1 MSTTSTTDTT
11 EEVRHKRIKAHASD
25 APLAIRKLAIR
36 HTGIITQRALH
47 WHRCLP
53 QSVRNH
59 YDVED
64 MVSDVIMHVLA
75 QSPKH
80 DASRGRESTFVWW
93 TADNK
98 CKCILKFWQKQ
109 MRAGA
114 PVEVVE
120 DGVAYTRGSCST
132 VELSDLVARRLPCVD
147 ESPDYLRALDAVERV
162 IEYASDAALDV
173 LEDLL
178 SGGLRRAV
186 PDDLVRELRTLAAH
200 HNASMDDFLR
210 VLHAT
215 C

>member
-1 MSTTSTTDTT
+1 MRC
-11 EEVRHKRIKAHASD
+11 V
-25 APLAIRKLAIR
+25 
-36 HTGIITQRALH
+36 H

-80 DASRGRESTFVWW
+80 DAARGKESTFVWW

-98 CKCILKFWQKQ
+98 CKAILKFWQKQ
-109 MRAGA
+109 MRAGV
-114 PVEVVE
+114 PVEVE
-120 DGVAYTRGSCST
+120 DEYGAVYKRGSCET
-132 VELSDLVARRLPCVD
+132 IALTDLVSRTLPHVD
-147 ESPDYLRALDAVERV
+147 TSPEYMRALDAVERV

-178 SGGLRRAV
+178 SGGLRYAV
-186 PDDLVRELRTLAAH
+186 PADLVAELRTLAASH
-200 HNASMDDFLR
+200 GATMDDFTR
-210 VLHAT
+210 VLQVV
-215 C
+215 